1 MKTNRFSEGAGRVA
15 LVGVLDALALAV
27 LYLSALSPVGQLG
40 IVALAGLMPVA
51 AVVSGGFPAGV
62 FCYATTG
69 VLALILVPNKGN
81 AALFL
86 LFFGAYPLVKYLNE
100 HIKKRPIEWLCKLAF
115 FNGTLSVAWFAL
127 RSVLLA
133 GLPEFFGQAWILYL
147 VGNLVFIIYDLG
159 LSKLIAFYVTRID
172 KAVRRG

>member
-1 MKTNRFSEGAGRVA
+1 MGRDRFSKGAGRVA
-15 LVGVLDALALAV
+15 LVGILDALSLV
-27 LYLSALSPVGQLG
+27 FLYLSSISPLGQLG
-40 IVALAGLMPVA
+40 IMALAGLMPVA

-69 VLALILVPNKGN
+69 ILSLILVPNKGN
-81 AALFL
+81 ALLYL

-115 FNGTLSVAWFAL
+115 FNVTLGIAWFSMRA
-127 RSVLLA
+127 VLLA
-133 GLPEFFGQAWILYL
+133 GLPELFAQVWVLYL

-159 LSKLIAFYVTRID
+159 LSKLIAFYVTRIE
-172 KAVRRG
+172 KA